1 MSGARKRRDGDSGSS
16 GRVGV
21 PASPKARNKAEPLT
35 TADLGWSRK
44 KAAEIR
50 ASLLAFEEDWNAPGM
65 EAYDKL

>member
-1 MSGARKRRDGDSGSS
+1 MKKSRKSGAATQRAGKRQEPARDTGAAT
-16 GRVGV
+16 R
-21 PASPKARNKAEPLT
+21 PT
-35 TADLGWSRK
+35 TVADLGWSRV